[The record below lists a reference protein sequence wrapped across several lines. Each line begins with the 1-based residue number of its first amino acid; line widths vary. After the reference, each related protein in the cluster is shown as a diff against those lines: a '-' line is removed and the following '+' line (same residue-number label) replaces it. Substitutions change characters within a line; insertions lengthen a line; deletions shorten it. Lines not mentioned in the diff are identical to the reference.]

1 MVDANVVRYD
11 REKRTDTT
19 EPEKQKDTTARVDS
33 PGSRDQKTPPPLPVV
48 TPVKS
53 PINVPTEKAP
63 MIRPAVPTSPTVT
76 PLLLKPTEPKVAT
89 PPAVKSKTPPAD
101 EQTTPEDWESRV
113 PSDWR
118 SPQATVGEK
127 TKTPSRV
134 SPPPFGATWAA
145 SPVPTP
151 RLRANGADRSETVG
165 RKAPSEKVSTG
176 TTEQEVRTQTPQ
188 TSQPVTAT
196 TPVIAV
202 RAGGR
207 GGGVDTTETA
217 ASGDT
222 ENDKAMLRAYDAMQ
236 RTFELERKGFDLT
249 EVTKTKHYFHFET
262 HPGVGVWP
270 LPYNQCGLPKEC
282 ARLVVLS
289 LLDAPAVA
297 AASAAC
303 AREVFKIF
311 GDQVRLCFPNP
322 GTGRLPIVRP

>member
-1 MVDANVVRYD
+1 M
-11 REKRTDTT
+11 
-19 EPEKQKDTTARVDS
+19 DS
-33 PGSRDQKTPPPLPVV
+33 PGSRDQKTTPPLPVV

-53 PINVPTEKAP
+53 STNVPTEKAP

-297 AASAAC
+297 AAGAAC